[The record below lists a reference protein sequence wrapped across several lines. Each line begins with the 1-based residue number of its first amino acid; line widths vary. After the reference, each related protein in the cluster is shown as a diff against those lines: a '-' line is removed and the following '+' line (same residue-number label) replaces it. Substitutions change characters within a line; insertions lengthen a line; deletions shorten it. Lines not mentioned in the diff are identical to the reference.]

1 MKKRNSSVSSATK
14 VKTEVISNFL
24 KNLENNYNEQIK
36 ELNSSNKTLNEYDKS
51 FLSERFCLKNEGL
64 VRGSSSEFFN
74 KITSNFEKE
83 KEKEVSNDNKNFVLD
98 FSNIYISRNM
108 LYSIF
113 STIEITRCSSVLILK
128 NVGLLDTIFKDETK
142 SYSPTEIVGSLLK
155 LLRLDI
161 LTVLDLSDNNIGNE
175 FIHSLFI
182 RGIAFTTNLKQLK
195 LSNTGIYNMKVV
207 YDILTTL
214 GAFEIP
220 YYLKSNKMDEFIN
233 TRIGNEFNNNENK
246 TIINEIRNNS
256 VSHSD
261 DVFKASKINFSL
273 KDMDISD
280 NRWNTEPFKIL
291 ENFPNIIPRMTNFKL
306 LTTIQSEKIIYHLDR
321 NNYINSIVDLLISSC
336 SIRRNSNA
344 KQKKIINLI
353 KKKSS
358 NWAFGY
364 SSYKKEKSCSN
375 YYIHLNFRGKEDEF
389 IVVYFKGVNGSKY
402 IEYCH
407 EWLPK
412 LLEQEYNNCDGVYTL
427 YEIVFD
433 KLNKNLKDMAINE
446 GVTILILH
454 ICEYKMYIINLGDST
469 AMLKSSGYKIPL
481 RLSRQHLTN
490 NSTEQSRFLKRKISP
505 EMYNEC
511 NSITRMIGYS
521 KYSEILNS
529 KPDILIRKIDY
540 ENDQYIIISNRDV
553 WKVLTMDDVDSIYNE
568 VIEEMKKETLESSNW
583 PDVVAKRIVRLV
595 KNKYMVTGEITVIV
609 LILYKKDMPKCKKKI
624 EDISNASSLTSKDKA
639 LSFQNIMGMIGL
651 GKNDKSTEMNSQDS
665 LEEFDNSGFS
675 KSAHLNKSDFC
686 LTKKS
691 RDKKRMSLNGE
702 YRSENI
708 NHKESSNSIIIS
720 PDLDR
725 KQKNKSEKYSSFKNY
740 RIPTYNENVSKEFFK
755 EMESFLNSSSI
766 ELNTVNW
773 FKNDIN
779 SKNNSRTL
787 DVLISNEETNV
798 KCNSNYELK
807 NYDTEEEKNKSNLNN
822 SRNIYSSN
830 DILNIKSEESIKP

>member
-1 MKKRNSSVSSATK
+1 
-14 VKTEVISNFL
+14 
-24 KNLENNYNEQIK
+24 
-36 ELNSSNKTLNEYDKS
+36 
-51 FLSERFCLKNEGL
+51 
-64 VRGSSSEFFN
+64 
-74 KITSNFEKE
+74 
-83 KEKEVSNDNKNFVLD
+83 
-98 FSNIYISRNM
+98 
-108 LYSIF
+108 
-113 STIEITRCSSVLILK
+113 
-128 NVGLLDTIFKDETK
+128 
-142 SYSPTEIVGSLLK
+142 
-155 LLRLDI
+155 
-161 LTVLDLSDNNIGNE
+161 
-175 FIHSLFI
+175 
-182 RGIAFTTNLKQLK
+182 
-195 LSNTGIYNMKVV
+195 
-207 YDILTTL
+207 
-214 GAFEIP
+214 
-220 YYLKSNKMDEFIN
+220 
-233 TRIGNEFNNNENK
+233 
-246 TIINEIRNNS
+246 
-256 VSHSD
+256 
-261 DVFKASKINFSL
+261 
-273 KDMDISD
+273 
-280 NRWNTEPFKIL
+280 
-291 ENFPNIIPRMTNFKL
+291 
-306 LTTIQSEKIIYHLDR
+306 
-321 NNYINSIVDLLISSC
+321 
-336 SIRRNSNA
+336 
-344 KQKKIINLI
+344 
-353 KKKSS
+353 
-358 NWAFGY
+358 
-364 SSYKKEKSCSN
+364 
-375 YYIHLNFRGKEDEF
+375 
-389 IVVYFKGVNGSKY
+389 VVYFKGVNGSKY